1 MKAEEVQINNDD
13 ADGADDEFLSTGSRA
28 LKSEG
33 DTPDCISEELAQM
46 IADSVKLDMMKS
58 KLHGQNNPDCWFD
71 EKKNNIIKNPTNI
84 EKKKTPTQFDFSPD
98 KSRVPPIP
106 TYLFM
111 FIF

>member
-1 MKAEEVQINNDD
+1 MKAEEVQINN

-71 EKKNNIIKNPTNI
+71 EKKRNNFINKSYQYW
-84 EKKKTPTQFDFSPD
+84 EKENSDSIRFFPW
-98 KSRVPPIP
+98 
-106 TYLFM
+106 
-111 FIF
+111 

>member
-58 KLHGQNNPDCWFD
+58 KLHGQNNPDCWF
-71 EKKNNIIKNPTNI
+71 EKYNNKNN
-84 EKKKTPTQFDFSPD
+84 
-98 KSRVPPIP
+98 
-106 TYLFM
+106 L
-111 FIF
+111 

>member
-71 EKKNNIIKNPTNI
+71 EKRKEIILLKILPI
-84 EKKKTPTQFDFSPD
+84 LRRKKTPTQFDFFPW
-98 KSRVPPIP
+98 
-106 TYLFM
+106 
-111 FIF
+111 

>member
-1 MKAEEVQINNDD
+1 MKAEEVQINNNADG
-13 ADGADDEFLSTGSRA
+13 DGADDEFLSTGSRA

-71 EKKNNIIKNPTNI
+71 EKKEKRNNIINNPTNI
-84 EKKKTPTQFDFSPD
+84 EKKKTPTQFDFFPW
-98 KSRVPPIP
+98 
-106 TYLFM
+106 
-111 FIF
+111 